1 MITISDVLN
10 IIYAF
15 MNVNLGVMMAMRM
28 RYNNFL

>member
-10 IIYAF
+10 MIYAF